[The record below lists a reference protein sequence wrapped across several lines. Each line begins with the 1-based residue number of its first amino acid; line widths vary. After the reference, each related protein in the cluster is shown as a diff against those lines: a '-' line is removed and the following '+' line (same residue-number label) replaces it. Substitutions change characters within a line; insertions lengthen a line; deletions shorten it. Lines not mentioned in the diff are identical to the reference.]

1 MFIDKLQE
9 QEQLLTERV
18 SRLKSSLKEVELNLE
33 AENIEQ
39 KAEELKSLENQVYLT
54 EKALQNTQ
62 SKLTARKQLEG
73 SKEYKD
79 KQKLAQELREQA
91 EKETVKVFKTLQ
103 EVQKKTQK
111 IHDNLKQFDNLQREL
126 TGEIQYIATA
136 QGVQPFAWLGTV
148 HKSVQ
153 GLLYS
158 TTWLKDKLN

>member
-62 SKLTARKQLEG
+62 SKLTERKKLEG

-103 EVQKKTQK
+103 EVQKQTQK

-136 QGVQPFAWLGTV
+136 QGVQPFAWLGKV
-148 HKSVQ
+148 HTSVR
-153 GLLYS
+153 GLLYQS
-158 TTWLKDKLN
+158 AWLKDKLN

>member
-1 MFIDKLQE
+1 MFIEKLQE
-9 QEQLLTERV
+9 QEQFLTERV
-18 SRLKSSLKEVELNLE
+18 TRLKSSLKEVELNLE
-33 AENIEQ
+33 PETIEQ
-39 KAEELKSLENQVYLT
+39 KAEKLRSLETQLYLT

-79 KQKLAQELREQA
+79 KQKLSQELLEQA
-91 EKETVKVFKTLQ
+91 QKETVKVFKTLQ
-103 EVQKKTQK
+103 EVQKQTQG
-111 IHDNLKQFDNLQREL
+111 IHSKLKQYDKLQKEF
-126 TGEIQYIATA
+126 TGEVQYFATA

-153 GLLYS
+153 GLLHS